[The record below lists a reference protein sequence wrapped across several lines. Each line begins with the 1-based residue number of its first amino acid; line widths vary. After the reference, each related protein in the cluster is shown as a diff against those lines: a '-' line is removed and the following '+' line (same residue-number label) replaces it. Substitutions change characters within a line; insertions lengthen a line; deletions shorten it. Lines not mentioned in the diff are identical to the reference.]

1 MNIGI
6 TTIRVPA
13 VDLPE
18 DLSVPLKAQ
27 GLLYLDYVAQYVFLR
42 KFQEP
47 IGMARLLPK
56 EERKFDYCDSR
67 TALGRSDSHHGRRRT
82 DCVKES

>member
-27 GLLYLDYVAQYVFLR
+27 GLRYLDYVAQYVFLR

-47 IGMARLLPK
+47 IGIK
-56 EERKFDYCDSR
+56 EKGSLTLTR